1 MQGHK
6 FFCNFKYVW
15 QKKNNVFA
23 FSKKCNKCI
32 FEPKKVFGLKLDTF
46 FHISGHSAASVVEKV
61 PDDDDEVVVE
71 DEETSKEPS
80 EDEKARDLRLMH
92 LRKGFRLSSMCWD
105 DWNIVKSCIAIYTYK

>member
-1 MQGHK
+1 MH
-6 FFCNFKYVW
+6 FW
-15 QKKNNVFA
+15 
-23 FSKKCNKCI
+23 S
-32 FEPKKVFGLKLDTF
+32 KKVFGLHLDTF
-46 FHISGHSAASVVEKV
+46 FHISGHSAASVAEKV

-105 DWNIVKSCIAIYTYK
+105 DWNIDKSCIAIYTYK